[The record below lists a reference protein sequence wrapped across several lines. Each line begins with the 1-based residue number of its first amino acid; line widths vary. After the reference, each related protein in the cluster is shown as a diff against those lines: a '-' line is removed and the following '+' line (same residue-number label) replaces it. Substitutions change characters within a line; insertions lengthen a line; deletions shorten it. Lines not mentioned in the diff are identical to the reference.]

1 MTGYEE
7 ALRRRHRPAHAT
19 RTARSHA
26 AFLLPYLRPGLA
38 LLDLGCGPGTI
49 TAGLSDAVAPGP
61 AVGVDLMPG
70 HPDDA
75 PGVRFVAADV
85 TALPFADASFDAV
98 FACCMLQHL
107 ADPLAALREARRVAR
122 PGAVIGVVDADWG
135 GQLMYPNDARLDRAL
150 EVAAGL
156 RPNTSPYVGRQL
168 RSLLAEAGFVRTEG
182 FARVGV
188 DATSEQTRAVAGFSA
203 AGYADPAAVE
213 RAVHLGLATA
223 DEMAGFAGA
232 WRAWGEHPGA
242 FLARLWCEAI
252 AFAD

>member
-26 AFLLPYLRPGLA
+26 AFLLPYLRPGPA
-38 LLDLGCGPGTI
+38 LLDLGCGPGT
-49 TAGLSDAVAPGP
+49 
-61 AVGVDLMPG
+61 M
-70 HPDDA
+70 
-75 PGVRFVAADV
+75 
-85 TALPFADASFDAV
+85 
-98 FACCMLQHL
+98 
-107 ADPLAALREARRVAR
+107 
-122 PGAVIGVVDADWG
+122 
-135 GQLMYPNDARLDRAL
+135 
-150 EVAAGL
+150 
-156 RPNTSPYVGRQL
+156 
-168 RSLLAEAGFVRTEG
+168 
-182 FARVGV
+182 
-188 DATSEQTRAVAGFSA
+188 QTRAVAGFSA

-242 FLARLWCEAI
+242 FRARLWCEAI